1 MLKISYSVLIF
12 YAFITLLLNSLKNC
26 FTGSTIFKCL
36 GHTYE
41 VDNVVVYSYYLVM
54 DKIAPTPNISNILVS
69 NVTDGFIEMVVAD
82 SQVDGTEYLETKLQR
97 CNENSR
103 FNMTRYMK
111 CSPFTSVWYSCLYV
125 YYIREDCASS
135 SNLTLL
141 WQR

>member
-1 MLKISYSVLIF
+1 MLNISYSVLIF
-12 YAFITLLLNSLKNC
+12 YAVITLLLNSLKNC
-26 FTGSTIFKCL
+26 FTGSTVFKCL

-54 DKIAPTPNISNILVS
+54 DKIATTPNISDILVS
-69 NVTDGFIEMVVAD
+69 NVTDGFIETVVAD
-82 SQVDGTEYLETKLQR
+82 SQADGTEYLETKLQR

-111 CSPFTSVWYSCLYV
+111 CFPFISGILVYLFLYL
-125 YYIREDCASS
+125 REDYASN